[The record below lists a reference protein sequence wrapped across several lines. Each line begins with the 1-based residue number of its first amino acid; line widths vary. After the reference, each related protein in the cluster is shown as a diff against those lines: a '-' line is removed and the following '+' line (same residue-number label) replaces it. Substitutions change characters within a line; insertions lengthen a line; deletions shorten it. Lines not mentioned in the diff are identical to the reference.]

1 MQIKLSIST
10 LFTSKA
16 ARTLRSLPAV
26 RDTTSSSAQRQV
38 LFLFLSAPRPFKD
51 GEDAKWEDTVPKK
64 KLTKLD
70 DKERK
75 RQQVIHE
82 LLQTEQSYLRDLIV
96 MKNLFR

>member
-64 KLTKLD
+64 
-70 DKERK
+70 EAGQVG
-75 RQQVIHE
+75 RQRT
-82 LLQTEQSYLRDLIV
+82 QTAASYTRV
-96 MKNLFR
+96 AANRAVLFT